1 VPLTREQILEKAL
14 ELADERGVEA
24 LKMRDLGRALGVE
37 GMALYRHVANKD
49 DLLDGV
55 LDRVLGEVE
64 PPSADGYWLDAVRAS
79 ALSVHRALERHPW
92 ATRLLLDP
100 ERVRPALLA
109 YGEALLARLEEAG
122 FSDDDAYHAYHV
134 LDAHIFGYALW
145 LAGHMFSTEKQAAA
159 RQRVAARLQ
168 SGGHPHFAKH
178 IARHRVDGPHREVD
192 AFEIGL
198 DLILKGLD
206 SKT

>member
-1 VPLTREQILEKAL
+1 VPLTRQQILEAAL

-24 LKMRDLGRALGVE
+24 LKMRDLGGALGVE

-55 LDRVLGEVE
+55 LDLVLAEAE
-64 PPSADGYWLDAVRAS
+64 PPSPDGYWADTVRES
-79 ALSVHRALERHPW
+79 ALSDHRALERHPW

-109 YGEALLARLEEAG
+109 YGEALLARLGEAG
-122 FSDDDAYHAYHV
+122 FSEAETYHAYHV

-145 LAGHMFSTEKQAAA
+145 LAMHNFTSEEQVAAA
-159 RQRVAARLQ
+159 RRVAERLQ
-168 SGGHPHFAKH
+168 SGGYPQFAKH
-178 IARHRVDGPHREVD
+178 IGQHRAEGPHRDVD

>member
-1 VPLTREQILEKAL
+1 VPLTRQQILETAL

-55 LDRVLGEVE
+55 LDLVLSETE
-64 PPSADGYWLDAVRAS
+64 PPSPDGYWSDSVRES
-79 ALSVHRALERHPW
+79 AISVHRALERHPW

-109 YGEALLARLEEAG
+109 YGEALLARLGEAG
-122 FSDDDAYHAYHV
+122 FSEDETYHAYHV

-145 LAGHMFSTEKQAAA
+145 LAGHMFTTDEQQAA
-159 RQRVAARLQ
+159 RQRVAAQLR
-168 SGGHPHFAKH
+168 SGGYPQFAKH
-178 IARHRVDGPHREVD
+178 LDLHRADGAHHDVDP
-192 AFEIGL
+192 FEIGL